1 MKKQY
6 MVQEHGA
13 DKRWDFYN
21 YIHDNY
27 NFEEHFFD
35 LRSEIED
42 TNFPFVVDFKTNL
55 FWMCNSIT
63 CCACAAQKNKII
75 SVLEFKNEM
84 KQKTRKK

>member
-42 TNFPFVVDFKTNL
+42 SNFPFVVDFKTNL
-55 FWMCNSIT
+55 FWICSSIT

-75 SVLEFKNEM
+75 STNEFKE
-84 KQKTRKK
+84 KVRKRS